1 MNKSEK
7 NIEKYATK
15 LEAVTDRLALGYE
28 PTMEFCRGYLF
39 GLLHAGEISLK
50 EKRIL
55 DKVFGYA
62 NENCRYAIEKGKL
75 IDYGD
80 NE

>member
-1 MNKSEK
+1 MTKSEK
-7 NIEKYATK
+7 NIEKHAAK

-28 PTMEFCRGYLF
+28 PTMDFCRGYIF
-39 GLLHAGEISLK
+39 ALLHAGEISLK
-50 EKRIL
+50 EKKIL

-62 NENCRYAIEKGKL
+62 NADCRYALEKGKL

-80 NE
+80 EE